1 MKKNHSHKYTH
12 HDTDCINKLIEEE
25 NQHIRHLN
33 TIVLESL
40 NEKESLVRQVSYELQ
55 DRKLTFGMKI
65 ADRVAAFGGSWN
77 FILSFAFIVGAW
89 MVINNFMGSS
99 AFDPFPYILLNLVLS
114 CLAAFQ
120 APVILMSQNRE
131 VERERK
137 RSENEY
143 IINLKAELQTRELN
157 SKIDVLVLDQM
168 KVLIDTQKLQIQSLT
183 KIEKKLDKLY
193 KQVNQKVDK

>member
-1 MKKNHSHKYTH
+1 MP
-12 HDTDCINKLIEEE
+12 LIHF
-25 NQHIRHLN
+25 HI
-33 TIVLESL
+33 
-40 NEKESLVRQVSYELQ
+40 Y
-55 DRKLTFGMKI
+55 
-65 ADRVAAFGGSWN
+65 
-77 FILSFAFIVGAW
+77 
-89 MVINNFMGSS
+89 
-99 AFDPFPYILLNLVLS
+99 LLNLVLS

-193 KQVNQKVDK
+193 KQVNQKIDK

>member
-12 HDTDCINKLIEEE
+12 HDIDCINKLIEEE

-40 NEKESLVRQVSYELQ
+40 NEKESLVRQVSYEMQ